1 MPTTYEIEIRTTQQ
15 MVNVGSPTALLNA
28 TNVEV
33 FNNKIG
39 LVIPDDFPVE
49 IPSGRLIEGDTLI
62 VRLINDLPTPIST
75 GIHWHG
81 IELQNNAD
89 GTPVTQNA
97 VPGGDLQQLGGV
109 GPQVGGTYLYK
120 FKVPREGIFW
130 FHPHHFHSTNRVFRG
145 TYGMIIVDSLLE
157 PGLIAAGTIP
167 DLPETQRVV
176 LSDITVCGAPGNPA
190 NNPGY
195 NLTLPWAGPG
205 GVLPVQGGF
214 SPEDICDINAV
225 GEDGLGIG
233 GYLAGE
239 VPNIQRSNG
248 RVNEGITV
256 LTNGQ
261 NVGQRGGTPN
271 APAALVPA
279 DVRLINVNPEQGL
292 RLQFVNCATSRYF
305 RLKLTDNLGNNYDL
319 IRIGGEGGLLDA
331 AVLEGGSITGF
342 DTKYDAGEILIPPAS
357 RADIVVAIPD
367 IVGVTDLT
375 LWTLDFEK
383 LPGQGG
389 WANIPT
395 VPVLHLNITGPNFVP
410 AFSITGLTNG
420 AVGSTIL
427 RSGLDVVELLGAST
441 ASVLDPAGFIP
452 FKLGSSS
459 DIISLTS
466 GPPPSI
472 DGAAGD
478 FSGFDPYSDADH
490 FTSTRY
496 AIEDDLLHLSVTN
509 NTSAHH
515 PFHLHGFSFQPVSIT
530 NGVDTLTW
538 GYQEFRDNVNVPAGA
553 TLNFKVKIEN
563 DRRFADDNPA
573 NVGGALGRW
582 LFHCHIFW
590 HAHRGMISE
599 LVIVDDNS
607 GDEKPNID
615 VNGSW
620 TYAPTGMVAS
630 RTGTYFLP
638 DGDTLDTMVAHYD
651 TGVAVGVITILS
663 PTTWRWDSHTVLPA
677 LLDQTEYI
685 YVTITG
691 NSGRKDQTIFRL
703 QLGGL
708 DEGSDNGDPHI
719 KTIDGTHY
727 DFQAVGEFQLLGD
740 RDGMVVQ
747 TRQTPV
753 VTANK
758 ITNSYTGLT
767 SCVSV
772 NTAVAARLGRH
783 YISYQ
788 PGREEGTLDFYLD
801 GKLTKLTT
809 RTMNLDNNL
818 VRGILVDGKM
828 TLRVDYE
835 HHAVLIATPR
845 FWSNHNFHYMNISL
859 SHTHGDEGLMG
870 KIPSGSW
877 LPRLGN
883 GVTLGPKP
891 AALNERY
898 VQLYQKFADSWRLTD
913 RTSMFTYLKGRST
926 ATYTDKEWPTFEGDC
941 KIKEGFRLPGKIQK
955 PIASNQAEKICKQV
969 TEGDLFRDCVLDVS
983 ATGERSFADG
993 YLLAQK
999 FRQKATSISVT
1010 YVDDEEN
1017 GQIKLVALVIP
1028 MNMKGEKPTGKV
1040 SFYINDK
1047 PIGKTVPVKKGHA
1060 TITIERPTP
1069 SDSVTA
1075 IYTNG
1080 EKDGL
1085 EVSESPAIK
1094 IPKLIIAKLYKITA
1108 AEHRLV
1114 LKYLNDAV
1122 RVEDLVHGMP
1132 KTGHSHPTEAH
1143 PGEHK
1148 GHHRTHQEEMIKHD
1162 VAEKIIAFKLKECPL
1177 GFRHWK
1183 ELKAIKGFRPEWL
1196 HHLVCSVSNSVLG
1209 AWNDFPVDIPR
1220 RGNMSMDGIV
1230 HAMMLKSGQVL
1241 FITADQTTLLW
1252 DPLDTNAVTSFEDP
1266 TNQPHLMPLGYS
1278 QVCAHHAQMSDP
1290 DGSVLVMGGGGYG
1303 PNALAVA
1310 GYIFNPSTKT
1320 WRRTAN
1326 NMQQNKWYPTAV
1338 ALGGKKML
1346 IASGKTNDG
1355 DMEIFD
1361 EATESFSTLT
1371 GDDKIFP
1378 NLYPGLHILPNNSI
1392 FYTRTGFGNA
1402 GAGFGGQSFPNPVT
1416 DPNKLGGLRSAYFTP
1431 NALPNTTPTGGV
1443 WTEIAQSPIKRVKG
1457 MSVTLL
1463 KSTPPYTRIM
1473 VMGGA
1478 DPIDNDTYEIINV
1491 DALSTLSTY
1500 DPPQTFPDGEHRAL
1514 PSCVLLP
1521 TGNLFVCGG
1530 ISTTNSPCTEYDVQ
1544 TDSWSARA
1552 NLDSV
1557 RQYHSAAL
1565 LLPSGKVM
1573 MAGWQNEK
1581 IEVYSPP
1588 YLFQGPQ
1595 PTITSVPTIVHHG
1608 AYFTLGTPNAADIA
1622 KIVLVRPMAV
1632 THQTDSEQ
1640 RVIELL
1646 PLVHLTSTTL
1656 GLTAPDGGHPH
1667 PIAPRGHYMLFIINN
1682 AGIPSVAEWVY
1693 LH

>member
-15 MVNVGSPTALLNA
+15 PKNVGSPTSALNA
-28 TNVEV
+28 NNLEV
-33 FNNKIG
+33 YNDKIG
-39 LVIPDDFPVE
+39 LVIPDDFPAE

-62 VRLINDLPTPIST
+62 VRLVNDMPLPLST

-89 GTPVTQNA
+89 GTPVTQNP

-167 DLPETQRVV
+167 DINETQRVV

-195 NLTLPWAGPG
+195 NLALPWAGLG
-205 GVLPVQGGF
+205 GILPAQGGF

-233 GYLAGE
+233 GYLLGE
-239 VPNIQRSNG
+239 VPNIQRPMG

-261 NVGQRGGTPN
+261 NVGPRGGTPN

-279 DVRLINVNPEQGL
+279 DVRLIDVQPEQGL

-319 IRIGGEGGLLDA
+319 IRIGGEGGLLDT
-331 AVLEGGSITGF
+331 AVLEGGTITGF
-342 DTKYDAGEILIPPAS
+342 DTQYDAGEILIPPAS

-375 LWTLDFEK
+375 LWTLDFQK
-383 LPGQGG
+383 IPGQGQG

-395 VPVLHLNITGPNFVP
+395 VPVLHLNITGANFVP
-410 AFSITGLTNG
+410 AYSILGFTNG
-420 AVGSTIL
+420 VFPSTVL
-427 RSGLDVVELLGAST
+427 RTGPDVVELLGAST
-441 ASVLDPAGFIP
+441 ASVLDPANFVP
-452 FKLGSSS
+452 FKLGRF
-459 DIISLTS
+459 DDNIQLTA
-466 GPPPSI
+466 GGTPSI
-472 DGAAGD
+472 DTFPGD
-478 FSGFDPYSDADH
+478 FGGFMPYSDADH
-490 FTSTRY
+490 ENSTRW
-496 AIEDDLLHLSVTN
+496 AIEDDLLHLSIENT
-509 NTSAHH
+509 TSAHH

-553 TLNFKVKIEN
+553 TLNFRVKIEN
-563 DRRFADDNPA
+563 DRRFADDNAA

-607 GDEKPNID
+607 GDERPNID

-620 TYAPTGMVAS
+620 TYAPSGMPAS

-651 TGVAVGVITILS
+651 NQVPVGVITILS

-677 LLDQTEYI
+677 LPDQLEYI

-703 QLGGL
+703 QLGGV
-708 DEGSDNGDPHI
+708 DQGSDNGDPHI
-719 KTIDGTHY
+719 TTINGTHY
-727 DFQAVGEFQLLGD
+727 DFQSVGEFQLLGD

-753 VTANK
+753 ATANK

-772 NTAVAARLGRH
+772 NTAVAAKVGSH

-788 PGREEGTLDFYLD
+788 PGKEAGTLDFYLD

-809 RTMNLDNNL
+809 KTMNLDNNL
-818 VRGILVDGKM
+818 VRGILIDGKM

-835 HHAVLIATPR
+835 HYAVLIATPR

-870 KIPSGSW
+870 KIPNGSW

-883 GVTLGPKP
+883 GVTFGSKP
-891 AALNERY
+891 VGLYERY

-913 RTSMFTYLKGRST
+913 LNSMFTYIPGTST
-926 ATYTDKEWPTFEGDC
+926 ATFTDKNWPTFEGDC
-941 KIKEGFRLPGKIQK
+941 KIKKGFGLPGKIQK
-955 PIASNQAEKICKQV
+955 PIALKEAKKICQLV
-969 TEGDLFRDCVLDVS
+969 TEEDLFNDCVLDVS
-983 ATGERSFADG
+983 VTGEKSFADG
-993 YLLAQK
+993 YIVAQK
-999 FRQKATSISVT
+999 FRQKATSIRVT
-1010 YVDDEEN
+1010 YLPEEN
-1017 GQIKLVALVIP
+1017 GKIKLVALVIP
-1028 MNMKGEKPTGKV
+1028 LNKKGEKPTGKV
-1040 SFYINDK
+1040 SFIVK
-1047 PIGKTVPVKKGHA
+1047 GKQIGEPIQVKKGLA
-1060 TITIERPTP
+1060 TITIQQPT
-1069 SDSVTA
+1069 SDNSVKA

-1080 EKDGL
+1080 ENEGL
-1085 EVSESPAIK
+1085 EMSESPTIK
-1094 IPKLIIAKLYKITA
+1094 IPNIKSARLQKITA
-1108 AEHRLV
+1108 SEHRLV

-1122 RVEDLVHGMP
+1122 RVEDLVYGMP
-1132 KTGHSHPTEAH
+1132 QTGHSHPTEAH
-1143 PGEHK
+1143 SGEHK
-1148 GHHRTHQEEMIKHD
+1148 DHHQTHKEEMIKHD
-1162 VAEKIIAFKLKECPL
+1162 VAKKIMDFKINECPL

-1183 ELKAIKGFRPEWL
+1183 ELEAIVGFNPEWL
-1196 HHLVCSVSNSVLG
+1196 QNLTSSLSNSVLG
-1209 AWNDFPVDIPR
+1209 EWNDFPVDIPR

-1241 FITADQTTLLW
+1241 FITGDQTTLLW
-1252 DPLDTNAVTSFEDP
+1252 DPLDINALTSFEDP

-1303 PNALAVA
+1303 PNPLAVA
-1310 GYIFNPSTKT
+1310 GYIFNPITKT

-1326 NMQQNKWYPTAV
+1326 DMQQNKWYPTAV
-1338 ALGGKKML
+1338 TLGGNKML

-1402 GAGFGGQSFPNPVT
+1402 GAGFGGQSFPDPVANP
-1416 DPNKLGGLRSAYFTP
+1416 NRLGGLRSAYFTP
-1431 NALPNTTPTGGV
+1431 NVLPNATPTSGV
-1443 WTEIAQSPIKRVKG
+1443 WTEIVQSPIRRVKG

-1463 KSTPPYTRIM
+1463 KSTPPYTQIM

-1478 DPIDNDTYEIINV
+1478 DPIDNDSYEIINV
-1491 DALSTLSTY
+1491 DSLSAISTY

-1514 PSCVLLP
+1514 PSAVLLP
-1521 TGNLFVCGG
+1521 TGNVFVCGG

-1552 NLDSV
+1552 NLGSI

-1573 MAGWQNEK
+1573 MAGWQNDK

-1595 PTITSVPTIVHHG
+1595 PTLTSVPSIVHHG
-1608 AYFTLGTPNAADIA
+1608 SYFTIGTPEAADIA
-1622 KIVLVRPMAV
+1622 KVVLVRPMAV

-1646 PLVHLTSTTL
+1646 PLVHLNPTTL

-1667 PIAPRGHYMLFIINN
+1667 PIAPKGHYMLFVINN
-1682 AGIPSVAEWVY
+1682 AGIPSVAKWVY